1 MEQILNKF
9 LNKKIILILLFYI
22 NITTC
27 VKYYTTK
34 PDYLKSCTIYKP
46 EFTKCSTES
55 IQGVMSYIFTNSLP
69 ELKEEFGSLDPMKLD
84 QLLFKQDNNEAV
96 TIRANLTN
104 LLVRGLKELKI
115 KESRVSKKDFSW
127 ETKIFIP
134 HFRIDGN
141 YKMEGRILL
150 IPLSGNGK
158 MFIELEN
165 LDIIMHTKTRLF
177 ERGNFTFYN
186 VTNIRVDLNL
196 GGLKTYFDNLFN
208 GRSLEVERST
218 NQFFNENWPEFFE
231 ALRPL
236 ISETVERVLFD
247 ILHKV
252 FDIIPANFF
261 VEDIPTS
268 KELYKKKS

>member
-1 MEQILNKF
+1 
-9 LNKKIILILLFYI
+9 
-22 NITTC
+22 
-27 VKYYTTK
+27 
-34 PDYLKSCTIYKP
+34 
-46 EFTKCSTES
+46 
-55 IQGVMSYIFTNSLP
+55 MSYIFTNSLP

-218 NQFFNENWPEFFE
+218 NQFFNKKWPEFFE